1 MSRGAH
7 RFKQGD
13 VVKALKAATIAG
25 LTVRRTVIDP
35 DGKIVV
41 EFGDPEK
48 SGPSSAA
55 YDWADVQ

>member
-13 VVKALKAATIAG
+13 VVKALRAATIAG
-25 LTVRRTVIDP
+25 LKVRRTVIDP
-35 DGKIVV
+35 NGNIVV
-41 EFGDPEK
+41 EFGDPERDK
-48 SGPSSAA
+48 SSSAQ

>member
-7 RFKQGD
+7 RFKQSD

-25 LTVRRTVIDP
+25 LKVRRTLIDP
-35 DGKIVV
+35 NGNIVV

-48 SGPSSAA
+48 GGPSLAQ
-55 YDWADVQ
+55 YDWADVR